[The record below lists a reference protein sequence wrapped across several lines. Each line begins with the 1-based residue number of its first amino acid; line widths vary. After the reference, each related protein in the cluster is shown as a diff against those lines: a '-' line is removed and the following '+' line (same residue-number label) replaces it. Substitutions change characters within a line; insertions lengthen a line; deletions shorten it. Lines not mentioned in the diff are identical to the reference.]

1 MTGVRGELVRPLAE
15 TVRAHAARMG
25 ERTAFRDGRRAV
37 TWTELD
43 DRTARI
49 AGHLARQGVRRGDRV
64 ALWLSNRV
72 EVVESCLAAVRAG
85 AVGVPLDA
93 AATDAEVSQALR
105 DSGAAAVVVE
115 ASLLERAVRALAGQ
129 PTPFMVVVGAQ
140 ALLSG
145 VPAGAV
151 SYEEVART
159 DPGRPPRDDLG
170 LDEPAW
176 ILYTSGTTGERKG
189 VVASQRAML
198 WSTAAAYAPLFGLSE
213 DDRLL
218 WPLPM
223 HHAYAYS
230 LCVVAVVAAGA
241 SAHLLDRGVDVAE
254 ALQQHPL
261 QEPFTVLGGVPATY
275 HLLVGALR
283 DAPRPPGGLRLCVS
297 AGAPCPAELRL
308 DVEALLG
315 APLLDGYGATE
326 TCGKIAVDRLGV
338 PAPER
343 VPRPVPGVEVRV
355 RDPASADSAAD
366 GDEGEI
372 WVRGPGLML
381 GYHNRPEDTARALRD
396 GWYRTGD
403 LGRREPDGGLRVTGR
418 VSDLIIRGGQNVNPV
433 EVEQVL
439 LSCPGV
445 ADAAVVG
452 RPHDILGEV
461 PVAFVVPG
469 PDGVDPA
476 RPRATCRERLSAFK
490 VPDEILLGTSV
501 PRTSSGKIQRGV
513 LARQLN
519 EAVVDARREASA
531 GLRARL
537 LALPAPERRHVLLS
551 LVLDAT
557 AEACGGEDTA
567 PDPVRAFTELGV
579 GSLHGVLLRD
589 RLGALTGLELPA
601 TLVFDRPTPDAVAE
615 FLYGA
620 LLGAPTRPAPGARPG
635 TRDGTPA
642 PDEPLAIVAMACR
655 YPGLVDD
662 VSSPE
667 ELWRLIAQGT
677 DATSAFPTD
686 RGWDLTEL
694 FDPDPDRPGTSVT
707 RRGGFLRR
715 AADFDADFFGMSPRE
730 ALATDP
736 QQRLL
741 LETAWEVAERAGIAP
756 AALRGSDTGV
766 FVGIMHGDYAGRLLH
781 RGGHPYEA
789 HLALGS
795 AGSVA
800 SGRIAYTLGLEGPAV
815 TVDTA
820 CSSSLVA
827 LDWAARALRSGQCSL
842 AIAGGATVMAGPVP
856 FVAFS
861 RLRGL
866 APDGRCKPFSAAA
879 DGTAWGEGTGLV
891 LLERLA
897 DARRHGHPVLAVLRG
912 SAVNGDGA
920 SNGLTAPSGPAQERV
935 IADALASAGLT
946 PADIDAVEAHG
957 TGTPLGDPIE
967 ARALLAAYGHDRPA
981 ERPLWLG
988 SLKSN
993 IGHTQAAAGIAGVIK
1008 TVQAM
1013 RHGLLPRTLHADEP
1027 SPGVDWS
1034 SGAVRLLTREQPW
1047 TPAPG
1052 SPRRAAVSAFGIGG
1066 TNAHVILEEAV
1077 PAREDPDRGTARAA
1091 PQPPILLSGASPEA
1105 LRAQARRTAKFLR
1118 ERPELPLQDV
1128 SFTLATSRA
1137 VLRHRAAVP
1146 VQDRA
1151 ALLSDLDRLSAGAT
1165 TVMPSPARTG
1175 GRLALLFTGQGA
1187 GWAGLGRDLHAAY
1200 PVFADAFEG
1209 LCDRFD
1215 SVGVGDRSLREA
1227 LWAAPD
1233 TEAADLHS
1241 RTDVAQAGLFAFEV
1255 ALFRLLASWGLRPD
1269 VLAGHSVGELAAA
1282 HVAGIL
1288 SEEDAVE
1295 LVAARGRLMQQLPA
1309 GGAMVSLDATEEE
1322 TRAALTERTQ
1332 EAGPVAIAAVNAP
1345 RSVVVSGA
1353 EQAVLAVA
1361 AYFEARGRR
1370 AVRLRTGHAF
1380 HSPLVEPA
1388 LAEFGRAAS
1397 RATYREPRI
1406 PVVPATTGR
1415 PAGGE
1420 DLRSA
1425 AYWVRHARATV
1436 RFADVVRHL
1445 VREAGVTAFAEVGPG
1460 AHLTS
1465 AAMAT
1470 VGEPADLVLTPT
1482 VRPGRPEPATVLSA
1496 LARLHE
1502 HGTQIDWEAVHRA
1515 PTGRRARRVDLPT
1528 YPFQRDRYWLAEP
1541 PRATPAAPQT
1551 TAPRTTGPRTTVGHP
1566 VLTSSTSLPDTDR
1579 LLCTGHLSDAD
1590 QPWLQDHV
1598 VDGRLLVPAAAL
1610 AELALHAGGTCG
1622 LDLLEEL
1629 TLLLPLQLPGSGGR
1643 VEVQVA
1649 LGEPDPSGRRSVDI
1663 HARPEDLGPVGP
1675 WTRHAT
1681 GRLGEGPAADRGP
1694 QESWLP
1700 PDAVPVDLTDAYDRL
1715 ADAGYAYG
1723 PAFRCVQAVWRQG
1736 DDLLAD
1742 VRLPDTALG
1751 EAQHYGIHPALL
1763 DAAVHVPLL
1772 VAEGT
1777 GERARPATTRLPFSW
1792 RGVGRWTTG
1801 VGALRVRVRSTGADT
1816 LTADLTDPA
1825 GRPVLRVE
1833 ALTTRVVPGVA
1844 GAAEQAARPRPLYRP
1859 EWIAAAPAGP
1869 STPALTVIHPDDLG
1883 LAAAFAGSVGAGT
1896 PATASALG
1904 AAAQR
1909 ATTPASSPPAPR
1921 IAGPAAAGTPAL
1933 IASLNAP
1940 APSTAPAAD
1949 TRDLVTRSLE
1959 LLHHRLPTLAVGS
1972 RLILVTRG
1980 ATGPDPDLPA
1990 AAVWG
1995 LVRSAQAEYPGR
2007 ITLVDVDASPESLH
2021 RLTAALATDEPQL
2034 ALRAGEV
2041 LVPRLGRP
2049 ATAPALPA
2057 AFAQDGTVLI
2067 TGGTGA
2073 LGALLAV
2080 HLTERHK
2087 VRRLVL
2093 TSRTGPNAPGA
2104 RRLREEI
2111 ERAGGRVE
2119 MLTCDAADRAAL
2131 AAVIDRYAGE
2141 LTGVVH
2147 AAGVLDDGVL
2157 EAQTPERLAA
2167 VLRPKAD
2174 AAWHLHELTKDL
2186 PLSQFVLFSSAAGL
2200 LGNPGQAGYA
2210 AANAFLDALAL
2221 HRTALGMP
2229 ALSLAWGP
2237 WAGAHGMAAR
2247 TGRTSDGVLR
2257 AVTPAEGL
2265 ALFDAALETGE
2276 PVLAPLP
2283 LDPGTG
2289 PARRRVPPPLQGLL
2303 PPPGPVAGP
2312 EGALGH
2318 GGSGSGTGRASEPD
2332 SPGAWRE
2339 RLAQLPAAER
2349 APALLMLVR
2358 ETVADVFGHPDA
2370 AAVRAD
2376 RDFTELGV
2384 DSLTAVLLR
2393 NRLSLLTG
2401 LELPATLTFDLPTTE
2416 RVAAHLLEELRGTLP
2431 HPEGA
2436 VGSPSRPTT
2445 ARSPQTL
2452 ASLYRRVCGTGDVV
2466 SAMHLLVTA
2475 SLAVPGFG
2483 PEDAAVHALP
2493 PLHLATGP
2501 DDRPPLVCFPGF
2513 SPAFGRPWYAE
2524 LARHFDGDRDVVEMR
2539 HPGVTSGAVLPN
2551 DWQTLVDLHAATLRE
2566 QLGDRRPV
2574 LLGWSMGGCPA
2585 HAVAARLAA
2594 TGTPPAGLV
2603 LVDTYH
2609 VTPEREAEP
2618 WLLALPARAALAMG
2632 EGFDTAVDD
2641 MALAALG
2648 AYTRLLRGWRPEPAD
2663 LPALLV
2669 RATERLPE
2677 MLTHGDGGPEPLAHR
2692 DKEPETLG
2700 VGSREPQTLTLG
2712 GREPNMSA
2720 HGDGRPEASAGGGR
2734 GTGRHDW
2741 RASWP
2746 QPSDIVDVPGDHWTM
2761 TEEHAPTTA
2770 QAIRAWLN
2778 GLEGQSG

>member
-1 MTGVRGELVRPLAE
+1 M
-15 TVRAHAARMG
+15 
-25 ERTAFRDGRRAV
+25 

-49 AGHLARQGVRRGDRV
+49 AGHLARLGVRRGDRV
-64 ALWLSNRV
+64 AFWLPNRV
-72 EVVESCLAAVRAG
+72 ETVESCLAAVRAG

-93 AATDAEVSQALR
+93 GATDAEVAHVLR
-105 DSGAAAVVVE
+105 DGGAAAVVIE
-115 ASLLERAVRALAGQ
+115 ASLLERAARVVAGQ
-129 PTPFMVVVGAQ
+129 PTLRLVVVGAETLP
-140 ALLSG
+140 AG
-145 VPAGAV
+145 VPEGTV
-151 SYEEVART
+151 SYEELART
-159 DPGRPPRDDLG
+159 DPGSPPRDDLG

-189 VVASQRAML
+189 VVASQGALL

-213 DDRLL
+213 EDRLL

-230 LCVVAVVAAGA
+230 LCILGVVATGA
-241 SAHLLDRGVDVAE
+241 SAYLLDRGVDIAQ
-254 ALQQHPL
+254 ALQRQPL
-261 QEPFTVLGGVPATY
+261 QGPFTVLAGVPATY
-275 HLLVGALR
+275 HLLVRALR
-283 DAPRPPGGLRLCVS
+283 EVPRPPGGLRLCVT
-297 AGAPCPAELRL
+297 AGSPCPGELRL
-308 DVEALLG
+308 DVEELLG

-326 TCGKIAVDRLGV
+326 TCGKIAVDRLDV
-338 PAPER
+338 PTAER
-343 VPRPVPGVEVRV
+343 VPQPVPGVEVRV
-355 RDPASADSAAD
+355 ADPVSGDGAAD

-372 WVRGPGLML
+372 WVRGPSLMI
-381 GYHNRPEDTARALRD
+381 GYHNRPESTDRALRD

-403 LGRREPDGGLRVTGR
+403 LGRREPGGGLCVTGR

-433 EVEQVL
+433 EVEQLL

-476 RPRATCRERLSAFK
+476 RLRTRCRQRLSAFK
-490 VPDEILLGTSV
+490 VPDEILLGASV
-501 PRTSSGKIQRGV
+501 PRTSSGKIQRAV
-513 LARQLN
+513 LAGQLA
-519 EAVVDARREASA
+519 EALVTGRRDAAA

-537 LALPAPERRHVLLS
+537 LALPAPEQRHALLS

-557 AEACGGEDTA
+557 AEACGGEGT
-567 PDPVRAFTELGV
+567 DPEPGQAFTELGL

-589 RLGALTGLELPA
+589 RLGTLTGLELPA

-615 FLYGA
+615 FLYDA
-620 LLGAPTRPAPGARPG
+620 LLGAPSPPAHGARPG
-635 TRDGTPA
+635 TRDGTPP
-642 PDEPLAIVAMACR
+642 PDEPVAIVAMACR

-667 ELWRLIAQGT
+667 ELWRLIADGT
-677 DATSAFPTD
+677 DATSAFPAD
-686 RGWDLTEL
+686 RGWDLTGL
-694 FDPDPDRPGTSVT
+694 FDSDPDRPGTSVT

-730 ALATDP
+730 AQATDP

-741 LETAWEVAERAGIAP
+741 LETAWEVVERAGIAP
-756 AALRGSDTGV
+756 GTLRGSDTGV

-842 AIAGGATVMAGPVP
+842 AMAGGVTVMAGPVP

-879 DGTAWGEGTGLV
+879 DGTAWGEGAGLV

-935 IADALASAGLT
+935 IGDALASAGLA

-967 ARALLAAYGHDRPA
+967 ARALLATYGHDRPA
-981 ERPLWLG
+981 DRPLWLG

-1008 TVQAM
+1008 TVLAM

-1027 SPGVDWS
+1027 SAGVDWS
-1034 SGAVRLLTREQPW
+1034 SGTVRLLTREQPW
-1047 TPAPG
+1047 RPAPG

-1077 PAREDPDRGTARAA
+1077 PVQEEPDHGTSHGA
-1091 PQPPILLSGASPEA
+1091 PEPPLLLSGGSPEA
-1105 LRAQARRTAKFLR
+1105 LRAQARRLAGFLR

-1128 SFTLATSRA
+1128 AFSLATSRA
-1137 VLRHRAAVP
+1137 ALRHRAAVP

-1151 ALLSDLDRLSAGAT
+1151 ALLSDLDRLSAEAT
-1165 TVMPSPARTG
+1165 AVVPSPVRAG

-1187 GWAGLGRDLHAAY
+1187 GWAGLGRELHFAY
-1200 PVFADAFEG
+1200 PVFADAFEA
-1209 LCDRFD
+1209 LCNRFD
-1215 SVGVGDRSLREA
+1215 AVGVGDRPLRET

-1233 TEAADLHS
+1233 TAAAAAQS

-1255 ALFRLLASWGLRPD
+1255 ALFRLLASWGVRPD

-1288 SEEDAVE
+1288 SERDAVE

-1322 TRAALTERTQ
+1322 ARAALAERAK
-1332 EAGPVAIAAVNAP
+1332 EPGPVAIAAVNAP

-1361 AYFEARGRR
+1361 ARFEARGRR
-1370 AVRLRTGHAF
+1370 TVRLRTGHAF

-1406 PVVPATTGR
+1406 PVVSAMTGR
-1415 PAGGE
+1415 RADGD

-1445 VREAGVTAFAEVGPG
+1445 VREAGVTALVEVGPG
-1460 AHLTS
+1460 AQLVS
-1465 AAMAT
+1465 AAMTT
-1470 VGEPADLVLTPT
+1470 VEEPGDLVLTPT
-1482 VRPGRPEPATVLSA
+1482 VRPGRPEPGTVLAA
-1496 LARLHE
+1496 LARLHV
-1502 HGTQIDWEAVHRA
+1502 HGTAVDWEAVHRGH
-1515 PTGRRARRVDLPT
+1515 PGRRARRVDLPT
-1528 YPFQRDRYWLAEP
+1528 YPFQRERHWLAEP
-1541 PRATPAAPQT
+1541 PQT
-1551 TAPRTTGPRTTVGHP
+1551 TPSAPRTTVGHP
-1566 VLTSSTSLPDTDR
+1566 VLTSTTSLPDTGR
-1579 LLCTGHLSDAD
+1579 LLCTGHLADAD
-1590 QPWLQDHV
+1590 QPWLHDHV
-1598 VDGRLLVPAAAL
+1598 VGGRPLVPAAAL
-1610 AELALHAGGTCG
+1610 ADMALHAGDTCG

-1643 VEVQVA
+1643 IEVQVA

-1663 HARPEDLGPVGP
+1663 HARPEDSGPVGP
-1675 WTRHAT
+1675 WTHHAT
-1681 GRLGEGPAADRGP
+1681 GRLGRSTTDPGPDRGS
-1694 QESWLP
+1694 QESWPP
-1700 PDAVPVDLTDAYDRL
+1700 PDAVPVDLTGAYDRL
-1715 ADAGYAYG
+1715 AGAGYAYG
-1723 PAFRCVQAVWRQG
+1723 PVFRCVRSVWRQG

-1742 VRLPDTALG
+1742 VRLPDAALAD
-1751 EAQHYGIHPALL
+1751 AQRYGIHPALL
-1763 DAAVHVPLL
+1763 DAAVHASLL
-1772 VAEGT
+1772 APEDP
-1777 GERARPATTRLPFSW
+1777 GEPARPAATRLPFSW
-1792 RGVGRWTTG
+1792 RGVSRWTTG
-1801 VGALRVRVRSTGADT
+1801 VGALRVRLRSTGKDT

-1825 GRPVLRVE
+1825 GRPVLRVDE
-1833 ALTTRVVPGVA
+1833 LTTRVVPGSA
-1844 GAAEQAARPRPLYRP
+1844 GATEPARPRPLYRP
-1859 EWIAAAPAGP
+1859 EWVAAAAAHP
-1869 STPALTVIHPDDLG
+1869 SVPALRVASPDDLG
-1883 LAAAFAGSVGAGT
+1883 LAAALSDAAGAEAL
-1896 PATASALG
+1896 ATACAQASAL
-1904 AAAQR
+1904 
-1909 ATTPASSPPAPR
+1909 ASPSTSPDPR
-1921 IAGPAAAGTPAL
+1921 VGSPAAADTADLVVSLTSTP
-1933 IASLNAP
+1933 
-1940 APSTAPAAD
+1940 PSPDPSAAA
-1949 TRDLVTRSLE
+1949 RGLVTRALE
-1959 LLHHRLPTLAVGS
+1959 MLHHRLPTLAVGS

-1995 LVRSAQAEYPGR
+1995 LVRSAQSEYPGR
-2007 ITLVDVDASPESLH
+2007 IAVVDIDDSPESLH
-2021 RLTAALATDEPQL
+2021 RLTAAVATGEPQL
-2034 ALRAGEV
+2034 AVHGGKV
-2041 LVPRLGRP
+2041 LVPRLGRS
-2049 ATAPALPA
+2049 ATAPSHPP
-2057 AFAQDGTVLI
+2057 AFAPDGTVLI

-2093 TSRTGPNAPGA
+2093 TSRSGPKAPDA
-2104 RRLREEI
+2104 RRLREQI

-2119 MLTCDAADRAAL
+2119 VHACDGADRSAL
-2131 AAVIDRYAGE
+2131 AEVIDRYAGE

-2167 VLRPKAD
+2167 VLGPKAD
-2174 AAWHLHELTKDL
+2174 AAWHLHELTKEL

-2221 HRTALGMP
+2221 HRAALGKP

-2237 WAGAHGMAAR
+2237 WAGAEGMAAR
-2247 TGRTSDGVLR
+2247 TGRTGDGVLR
-2257 AVTPAEGL
+2257 AVSPAEGL

-2289 PARRRVPPPLQGLL
+2289 PARRPVPPLLQGLL
-2303 PPPGPVAGP
+2303 PPPGPAASPVRD
-2312 EGALGH
+2312 LD
-2318 GGSGSGTGRASEPD
+2318 GGGRAGTSPVSTHD

-2339 RLAQLPAAER
+2339 RLARLPAADR
-2349 APALLMLVR
+2349 APALLTLVR

-2370 AAVRAD
+2370 TAVRVD
-2376 RDFTELGV
+2376 RAFTELGL

-2393 NRLSLLTG
+2393 NRLGLLTG
-2401 LELPATLTFDLPTTE
+2401 LELPATLTFDVPTTE
-2416 RVAAHLLEELRGTLP
+2416 RLAAHLLDALHESLP

-2436 VGSPSRPTT
+2436 AGPPSRPAT

-2483 PEDAAVHALP
+2483 PEDAAAQVLS
-2493 PLHLATGP
+2493 PLRLATGP

-2513 SPAFGRPWYAE
+2513 SPALGRPWYAA

-2539 HPGVTSGAVLPN
+2539 HPGVTSGDALPR

-2574 LLGWSMGGCPA
+2574 LLGWSMGGFPA

-2594 TGTPPAGLV
+2594 AGTPPAGLV

-2609 VTPEREAEP
+2609 VTPERETEP

-2648 AYTRLLRGWRPEPAD
+2648 AYTRMLRGRRPEPVD
-2663 LPALLV
+2663 VPVLLV
-2669 RATERLPE
+2669 RATEQVPE
-2677 MLTHGDGGPEPLAHR
+2677 MRTHGGPAA
-2692 DKEPETLG
+2692 
-2700 VGSREPQTLTLG
+2700 GS
-2712 GREPNMSA
+2712 
-2720 HGDGRPEASAGGGR
+2720 HG
-2734 GTGRHDW
+2734 W
-2741 RASWP
+2741 RSSWP
-2746 QPSDIVDVPGDHWTM
+2746 QPSDTVDVPGDHWTM
-2761 TEEHAPTTA
+2761 TEDHAPTTA
-2770 QAIRAWLN
+2770 QAIRDWIN
-2778 GLEGQSG
+2778 GLAGPTG